1 MRVVVH
7 WWSYTVAFV
16 VAVAVVVVGASVG
29 SVGVIL
35 PRFVV

>member
-1 MRVVVH
+1 MRVVVR
-7 WWSYTVAFV
+7 WWSYTESVV
-16 VAVAVVVVGASVG
+16 VAIVVGASVG